1 MELRLILKE
10 VSRETK
16 VGTIATLE
24 DGTRGSSIK
33 IIPWVVAVTTDLNLR
48 TKAND

>member
-1 MELRLILKE
+1 MRLILEE
-10 VSRETK
+10 VSGVTE

-33 IIPWVVAVTTDLNLR
+33 IIPWVVAITTDLNLR
-48 TKAND
+48 TKADD